1 MTEITFNLTD
11 DMVKAYG
18 IAFIKGFVEKQ
29 IQHLNALH
37 AMDKIE
43 KLVNPSDADADFDK
57 ELDSI
62 RENAWQE
69 YKKDFFN

>member
-11 DMVKAYG
+11 EMVKAYG

-37 AMDKIE
+37 TMDKIE
-43 KLVNPSDADADFDK
+43 KLVNPSDLDVDK

-62 RENAWQE
+62 RESAWQE